1 MIPLATLLL
10 LIGLAVA
17 AVVGIAGLTVPPSA
31 VAARLGISGEGGEQI
46 VARFVTRSRRFRV
59 TGAFLGLAT
68 FLVVSS
74 AVSQEISQR
83 TGEGDPGIQL
93 PIAAALGF
101 SLLGSVI
108 AELHRTRQS
117 NPIRTASLEVRDES
131 AYADPI
137 ATRRERWVLG
147 ITAVLTVIGI
157 AGAHTGVWLLGAG
170 IGGLALV
177 RRWAQSRIAARP
189 RPAIDPTLTEADDR
203 IRRLAV
209 SHGIAR
215 PAVAVMALL
224 AAGQAGL
231 LDAAATSGAGESSLL
246 GIVSF
251 GLTLAGIVWWWRN
264 RNFGVRP
271 GPYRPDWSLA
281 GVAAI
286 VTVAVLLLVLFLVAA
301 R

>member
-1 MIPLATLLL
+1 MTAFATLLL
-10 LIGLAVA
+10 LIGLAIA
-17 AVVGIAGLTVPPSA
+17 AVVGTAGLTVPPSA
-31 VAARLGISGEGGEQI
+31 VAASMGISGEGGEQI
-46 VARFVTRSRRFRV
+46 VARFVTRSRRFRLI
-59 TGAFLGLAT
+59 GAWLGLAT

-74 AVSQEISQR
+74 AVSQEITQR

-108 AELHRTRQS
+108 AELHRTRQG
-117 NPIRTASLEVRDES
+117 NTVRTASLAVRDES
-131 AYADPI
+131 AYGDPT
-137 ATRRERWVLG
+137 AARRERWVLG
-147 ITAVLTVIGI
+147 FAAVLTLIGI
-157 AGAHTGVWLLGAG
+157 AGAHTGVWLLGLG

-189 RPAIDPTLTEADDR
+189 RPAIDPALAEADDR

-231 LDAAATSGAGESSLL
+231 LDAATTSGSGESSLL
-246 GIVSF
+246 GIASF

-271 GPYRPDWSLA
+271 GPANRDWSLA
-281 GVAAI
+281 GAAAA
-286 VTVAVLLLVLFLVAA
+286 VSVAVLLLVLFLVAA